1 MTEKTRKLCYFIVKL
16 ASVLVS
22 CAFPIRA
29 VSEHFPIWVASH
41 GAARSIGAG
50 GIICLVVV
58 AVVFRRSVFD
68 FLRERLRLR
77 HAPPL
82 AVWLALLAVS
92 YLFIYITPFVRD
104 LTAVFWFGLLGC
116 AIGTAMT
123 YVAERF
129 FGRGEADRG

>member
-1 MTEKTRKLCYFIVKL
+1 MLGLSSFQTYRYVVFPQAVRVMLPLVIAELKLL
-16 ASVLVS
+16 L
-22 CAFPIRA
+22 
-29 VSEHFPIWVASH
+29 
-41 GAARSIGAG
+41 RSI
-50 GIICLVVV
+50 IV

-92 YLFIYITPFVRD
+92 YFFIYITPFVRD

>member
-1 MTEKTRKLCYFIVKL
+1 MTRARLLTLLGLFC
-16 ASVLVS
+16 SVLPPLF
-22 CAFPIRA
+22 ATA
-29 VSEHFPIWVASH
+29 EHFPIWVASH

-50 GIICLVVV
+50 GVICLVVV